1 MKFPSYIQLDGM
13 DCGAACLQ
21 IISKYYGRYFSQQT
35 MRELC
40 HITRNGVSLRGISDA
55 AETIGYRT
63 IGTKLTW
70 EQLQND
76 AMLPCIVHW
85 NQSHFIVVY
94 RIKKK
99 QGKLSLSKKQS
110 LHNDKRN
117 M

>member
-76 AMLPCIVHW
+76 AMKRELKAFGKRESICP
-85 NQSHFIVVY
+85 S
-94 RIKKK
+94 IKKEFATILENVLK
-99 QGKLSLSKKQS
+99 EEERKS
-110 LHNDKRN
+110 
-117 M
+117 